1 VESKKA
7 AKTKD
12 DLPNHPHRRN
22 DGLGFAVPPKA
33 WICQTA
39 KRVCWAC
46 RIACAPCFDAEGTR
60 SAAELLEM
68 HKADIVISTYR
79 GPVAMAQLVVRNL
92 DADVKERL
100 RRRAARRGRSME
112 EEAREILRA
121 AVARDDEVPEPPR
134 LGTRIS
140 RRFAG
145 LGLSDEMPELRG
157 QEARPAD
164 AGA

>member
-1 VESKKA
+1 
-7 AKTKD
+7 
-12 DLPNHPHRRN
+12 
-22 DGLGFAVPPKA
+22 
-33 WICQTA
+33 
-39 KRVCWAC
+39 
-46 RIACAPCFDAEGTR
+46 
-60 SAAELLEM
+60 M
-68 HKADIVISTYR
+68 HKGDIVIWTYR